1 MMDGVALAAARAAE
15 SVLLAGEAVGPL
27 HGVPLSIKDVIWMRG
42 VPATNGAVA
51 FRDFHPAEDAV
62 VVRRLR
68 AAGAIPVGK
77 TNNAELCMHFPTDN
91 AVHGLTRNPWDL
103 ALALDVMAGP
113 DARTTL
119 HCLRWAGVTSMPLRR
134 RASMVCAS
142 PPALSRPSPHWSQ
155 ACAER
160 FRRARSARRR
170 GLAAR
175 ACLPRHRRRL
185 VVVEHDLGLRRVRS
199 LRLAPRVRTGAAASP
214 YGRAP
219 ARRRAALPEGLIRR
233 PRGAHPHRPPV
244 ARTIRAL

>member
-62 VVRRLR
+62 GVRRLR

-77 TNNAELCMHFPTDN
+77 TNNAELCMHSRPTTPST
-91 AVHGLTRNPWDL
+91 VSRGIRDL

-142 PPALSRPSPHWSQ
+142 PPALSRPSPHWSR

-160 FRRARSARRR
+160 FRRARSTRRR